1 MVWSDG
7 LVSRDVD
14 QGEFSMAWRG
24 WWSLVTD
31 RARGLIWLK
40 YSLNQRLLEES
51 IVTAAKDLHRSSQ
64 LLIKYGGDVDEAF
77 KADTAGR

>member
-1 MVWSDG
+1 VVWSDG
-7 LVSRDVD
+7 LVSRDAD
-14 QGEFSMAWRG
+14 QGAIFNGMAWVVEPRHRQG
-24 WWSLVTD
+24 
-31 RARGLIWLK
+31 ARLIWLK

-64 LLIKYGGDVDEAF
+64 LLIKYGSDGDEAF

>member
-1 MVWSDG
+1 
-7 LVSRDVD
+7 
-14 QGEFSMAWRG
+14 
-24 WWSLVTD
+24 
-31 RARGLIWLK
+31 LIWLK